1 MMKIVNRILRI
12 CWDSPKDSVHFSRV
26 LSP

>member
-12 CWDSPKDSVHFSRV
+12 CWDSPKDSVLFFQS
-26 LSP
+26 S